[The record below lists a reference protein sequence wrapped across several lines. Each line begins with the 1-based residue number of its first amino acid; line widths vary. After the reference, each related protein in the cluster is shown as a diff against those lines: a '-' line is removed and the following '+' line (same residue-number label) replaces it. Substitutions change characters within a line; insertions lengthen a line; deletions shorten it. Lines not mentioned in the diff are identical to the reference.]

1 MLSLKE
7 NQMITRWMH
16 RIGVPSDAAYLAA
29 LGSIGGS
36 IVAWA
41 WRNENNAANAERLGI
56 FIGLWAPT
64 FMLIGNALKTEEVAG
79 REHGEEMSGV
89 ARRIEQSPAAR
100 KVDGVAEKVAE
111 QGRGYQAR

>member
-1 MLSLKE
+1 
-7 NQMITRWMH
+7 MITRWLY

-29 LGSIGGS
+29 LGLIAGS

-41 WRNENNAANAERLGI
+41 WRNEENVANAERLGI

-79 REHGEEMSGV
+79 RESGEEMSGV
-89 ARRIEQSPAAR
+89 ARRMEKAPLTRKLDEAAD
-100 KVDGVAEKVAE
+100 KLKE
-111 QGRGYQAR
+111 RGEGTSQVRSSA